1 MSKSISE
8 KMDEVIKES
17 MLEQFLGAE
26 NMEDLKKKIVN
37 VIVNQIKDDF
47 DESTHYLIAPDDVA
61 DAVYREVI
69 DEIKSE
75 VKPII
80 KEKIL
85 QKALKDYGLENKL
98 C

>member
-8 KMDEVIKES
+8 KLDEVVKES

-47 DESTHYLIAPDDVA
+47 EESSRYLITPDDVA
-61 DAVYREVI
+61 DAVYREVV
-69 DEIKSE
+69 EEAKAE

-80 KEKIL
+80 KERIL
-85 QKALKDYGLENKL
+85 QKTLKEYGLEDEL

>member
-1 MSKSISE
+1 MSKSIDE
-8 KMDEVIKES
+8 KMDNVVKES

-26 NMEDLKKKIVN
+26 NMEDLKKKIAN
-37 VIVNQIKDDF
+37 VIVNQIKEDF
-47 DESTHYLIAPDDVA
+47 EESRSYLISPDDVA
-61 DAVYREVI
+61 DAVYRDAVE
-69 DEIKSE
+69 DIKKE

-85 QKALKDYGLENKL
+85 QKALKEYGLEDDL

>member
-1 MSKSISE
+1 MSKSISG
-8 KMDEVIKES
+8 KLDEVVKES
-17 MLEQFLGAE
+17 MLEQFLETE

-37 VIVNQIKDDF
+37 VIVNQIKEDF
-47 DESTHYLIAPDDVA
+47 DGSSHYLIVPDDVT
-61 DAVYREVI
+61 DAVYREVV

-85 QKALKDYGLENKL
+85 QKALKEYELEDEL

>member
-1 MSKSISE
+1 M
-8 KMDEVIKES
+8 
-17 MLEQFLGAE
+17 
-26 NMEDLKKKIVN
+26 N

-47 DESTHYLIAPDDVA
+47 EESRSYLIYPDDVA
-61 DAVYREVI
+61 DAIYTEVVH
-69 DEIKSE
+69 EIKAE

-85 QKALKDYGLENKL
+85 QKALKEYGLEDEL

>member
-1 MSKSISE
+1 MSKTISE
-8 KMDEVIKES
+8 RMDDVVKES
-17 MLEQFLGAE
+17 TLEQFLGFE
-26 NMEDLKKKIVN
+26 NMEDLKKQIIN
-37 VIVNQIKDDF
+37 VIVNQIKEDF
-47 DESTHYLIAPDDVA
+47 EESSHYLIAPDDVA

-85 QKALKDYGLENKL
+85 QKALKEYGLEDEL

>member
-1 MSKSISE
+1 MSKSISG

>member
-8 KMDEVIKES
+8 KMDEVVKES

-47 DESTHYLIAPDDVA
+47 DGSIHYLIAPDDVA
-61 DAVYREVI
+61 DAVHEEVV
-69 DEIKSE
+69 DEIKAE

-85 QKALKDYGLENKL
+85 QKALKEYGLEDDL

>member
-8 KMDEVIKES
+8 KMDNVTKES
-17 MLEQFLGAE
+17 MLGQFLGSE

-47 DESTHYLIAPDDVA
+47 SENSYYLLSPDNVA
-61 DAVYREVI
+61 Q
-69 DEIKSE
+69 EIYDDIVDDIKE
-75 VKPII
+75 EIRPII

-85 QKALKDYGLENKL
+85 QKALKEYGLEDEL

>member
-1 MSKSISE
+1 MNKSIDE
-8 KMDEVIKES
+8 KMDDVVKES
-17 MLEQFLGAE
+17 RLEQFLGSE
-26 NMEDLKKKIVN
+26 SMEDLKKKIVN
-37 VIVNQIKDDF
+37 VIVDQIKEDF
-47 DESTHYLIAPDDVA
+47 EGSSHYLIAPDDVA
-61 DAVYREVI
+61 DAIYREVV

-85 QKALKDYGLENKL
+85 QKALKDYGLEDEL

>member
-1 MSKSISE
+1 MSKSINE
-8 KMDEVIKES
+8 KLDNVVKES
-17 MLEQFLGAE
+17 MFEQFLGSE

-37 VIVNQIKDDF
+37 LIVNQMKDDF
-47 DESTHYLIAPDDVA
+47 EESRSYLISPEDVG
-61 DAVYREVI
+61 DAVYTEVV
-69 DEIKSE
+69 DEIKTE

-85 QKALKDYGLENKL
+85 QKALKEYGLEDDL

>member
-1 MSKSISE
+1 MSKLISE
-8 KMDEVIKES
+8 KLDEVVKES
-17 MLEQFLGAE
+17 MLEQFLGTE

-47 DESTHYLIAPDDVA
+47 SENSYYLLSPDNVA
-61 DAVYREVI
+61 Q
-69 DEIKSE
+69 EIYDDIVDDIKE
-75 VKPII
+75 EIRPII

-85 QKALKDYGLENKL
+85 HKALQEYGLEDEL

>member
-1 MSKSISE
+1 MSKSIS
-8 KMDEVIKES
+8 KKLDNVVKES
-17 MLEQFLGAE
+17 MLEQFLGSK

-37 VIVNQIKDDF
+37 VIVHQIKEDF
-47 DESTHYLIAPDDVA
+47 GESRMYLISPEDIG
-61 DAVYREVI
+61 DAVYTEIVN
-69 DEIKSE
+69 EIKAE

-85 QKALKDYGLENKL
+85 QKALKEYGLEDDL

>member
-8 KMDEVIKES
+8 KLDNVVKES

-47 DESTHYLIAPDDVA
+47 EESRSYLIAPDDVT
-61 DAVYREVI
+61 DAVHEEVV
-69 DEIKSE
+69 DEIKAE

-85 QKALKDYGLENKL
+85 RKALEKYGLEDDL

>member
-1 MSKSISE
+1 MSKSINE
-8 KMDEVIKES
+8 KLDNVVKES
-17 MLEQFLGAE
+17 MFEQFLGSE

-37 VIVNQIKDDF
+37 LIVNQIKDDF
-47 DESTHYLIAPDDVA
+47 EESRSYLISPEDVG
-61 DAVYREVI
+61 DAVYTEVV
-69 DEIKSE
+69 DEIKTE

-85 QKALKDYGLENKL
+85 QKALKEYGLEDDL

>member
-8 KMDEVIKES
+8 KLDNVTKES
-17 MLEQFLGAE
+17 MLGQFLGAE

-47 DESTHYLIAPDDVA
+47 DGSSLYLIAPDDIA
-61 DAVYREVI
+61 DAVYREMV

-80 KEKIL
+80 KERIL
-85 QKALKDYGLENKL
+85 QKALKEYGLENKL

>member
-8 KMDEVIKES
+8 KMDNVVKES
-17 MLEQFLGAE
+17 MLKQFLGSK

-47 DESTHYLIAPDDVA
+47 DGSTHYLIAPDDVA
-61 DAVYREVI
+61 DAVYRDAVE
-69 DEIKSE
+69 EIKKE

-85 QKALKDYGLENKL
+85 QKALKEYGLEDEL

>member
-1 MSKSISE
+1 MSKSINE
-8 KMDEVIKES
+8 KLDNVVKES
-17 MLEQFLGAE
+17 MLEQLLGAE

-37 VIVNQIKDDF
+37 LIVNQIKDDF
-47 DESTHYLIAPDDVA
+47 EESRSYLIYPEDVG
-61 DAVYREVI
+61 DAVYTEVV
-69 DEIKSE
+69 DEIKTE

-85 QKALKDYGLENKL
+85 QKALKEYGLDDDL